1 MEKSKLLKSKKEDL
15 QQICTDLNIT
25 LEGSENKAELVDKIF
40 ADEAWSNHPA
50 NIKTDEEKRFDVE
63 ASLEKL
69 TEEELQ
75 EKCEFYEIELEP
87 TEDADSMTEKLMGCE
102 QFLIDNGIEVKEATV
117 EEEKVV
123 EVKEAT
129 VEEEKVVEVKE
140 ATVEEEKVVE
150 VKEATVEFLHEAVD
164 ALIDLVKKKEQY
176 QIDNNLPSERFRAA
190 WQRLEAMKRDV
201 LID

>member
-129 VEEEKVVEVKE
+129 VE
-140 ATVEEEKVVE
+140 
-150 VKEATVEFLHEAVD
+150 FLHEAVD